1 MAKLILWLAIAAAAL
16 PAADRKQEL
25 DDLLKILPP
34 SNTHITGRISAQ
46 DKSWEDWVRRTGEL
60 PPDFD
65 SMPSVA
71 GLPEARFTTR
81 EAWPQERQRIRG
93 LFEQWFYGK
102 MPPAPDNLR
111 AVVTGTHDENGVTV
125 RDVRLEFGPGRR
137 ATLRVQLMIPP
148 GKGPFPVFLTNHPR
162 TRPWVSTAVRR
173 GYIGAIYFATDP
185 IYGNGDDS
193 DAYIEIYPEY
203 DFSCLARWAWA
214 GMRAVDYL
222 YTLPE
227 VDKSE
232 DRHKRPFPQRKTGA
246 AGGRFRR
253 AHRGR
258 DPLQRKHRR
267 RQSLALYQRHV

>member
-1 MAKLILWLAIAAAAL
+1 MVKLTLWLVLAAAL

-34 SNTHITGRISAQ
+34 SNTRITGRISAL
-46 DKSWEDWVRRTGEL
+46 DKSWEEWARRTGEL

-65 SMPSVA
+65 RMPSVP

-81 EAWPQERQRIRG
+81 EAWPGERQRIRA

-111 AVVTGTHDENGVTV
+111 AVVTATRDENGVTV
-125 RDVRLEFGPGRR
+125 RDVRLEFGPDHR

-148 GKGPFPVFLTNHPR
+148 GQRAVPRLSDESPAHAAVGLHRRPPRLYRGHLLTLPIR
-162 TRPWVSTAVRR
+162 
-173 GYIGAIYFATDP
+173 
-185 IYGNGDDS
+185 IYGYADDS
-193 DAYIEIYPEY
+193 DPYIEIYPDY

-227 VDKSE
+227 VDKGKIGIS
-232 DRHKRPFPQRKTGA
+232 RPFAQR
-246 AGGRFRR
+246 
-253 AHRGR
+253 
-258 DPLQRKHRR
+258 
-267 RQSLALYQRHV
+267 